1 MMRAVDPEYDRLRH
15 DIQPRPPR
23 NREEN
28 ERLLAEIEK
37 LTLKGEDNLSRA
49 EDAMLGLLF
58 SAVRDYERSVYPRK
72 KPTPAEIL
80 GFLMEQ
86 NHLAPADLPL
96 SPSRVSEI
104 LSGKRG
110 VSVDQARRITA
121 FFHIS
126 VAAFIGEGGRRSW
139 GERRTLG
146 VSRAGN
152 K

>member
-1 MMRAVDPEYDRLRH
+1 
-15 DIQPRPPR
+15 
-23 NREEN
+23 
-28 ERLLAEIEK
+28 
-37 LTLKGEDNLSRA
+37 
-49 EDAMLGLLF
+49 
-58 SAVRDYERSVYPRK
+58 
-72 KPTPAEIL
+72 
-80 GFLMEQ
+80 MEQ

-146 VSRAGN
+146 VSRAG
-152 K
+152 KK